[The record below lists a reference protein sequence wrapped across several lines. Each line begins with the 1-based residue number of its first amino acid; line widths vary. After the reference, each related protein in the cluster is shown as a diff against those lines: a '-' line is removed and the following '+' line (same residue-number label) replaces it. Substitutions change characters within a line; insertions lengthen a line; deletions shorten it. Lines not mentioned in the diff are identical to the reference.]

1 MAGSSGHATLASD
14 LRCRAHVLMVL
25 SILLGF
31 IGLDRIYN
39 KQIGLGIVKAI
50 TFGGLGVWYLIDI
63 FYFTKEAGKTW

>member
-1 MAGSSGHATLASD
+1 MGVNSGQTLTVSD
-14 LRCRAHVLMVL
+14 LRCRAHVRMIL

-39 KQIGLGIVKAI
+39 KQVGMGIVKGV

-63 FYFTKEAGKTW
+63 FYFTYEAGKTW